1 MAMFFKTIREKAEN
15 HMEFIR
21 WLWPAKWA
29 SMRFKILNFLSADWL
44 RIRINDV
51 RGGIYRV
58 QMYDNVYRRAAAFK
72 ETLSPEEMEKAF
84 QLVCRELDRLEDA
97 ADELFKI

>member
-1 MAMFFKTIREKAEN
+1 MARFFKTIREKAEN

-29 SMRFKILNFLSADWL
+29 SMRFKIFNLLSAGKL
-44 RIRINDV
+44 RDMVCEVCWDID
-51 RGGIYRV
+51 RV
-58 QMYDNVYRRAAAFK
+58 QRYANVYRRAAEFK
-72 ETLSPEEMEKAF
+72 ETVSLEEMEKAF